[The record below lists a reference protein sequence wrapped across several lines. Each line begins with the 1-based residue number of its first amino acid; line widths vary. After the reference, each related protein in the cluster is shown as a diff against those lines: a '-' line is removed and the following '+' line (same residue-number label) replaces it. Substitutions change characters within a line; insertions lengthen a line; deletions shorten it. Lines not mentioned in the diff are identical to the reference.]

1 MGRAIDLF
9 VTYRFIKL
17 LVTPFEKTDA
27 YRLGIIDA
35 DGKRILVPGTTN
47 KPTPLRTVEEK
58 SAYTVLHKLVFNIK
72 KIFAKVPG
80 LRTKLGTYA
89 AALFLL
95 KDTFKESVDDP
106 DIFEKEFMKYLKEQG
121 YEIDDTISEEVIGFG
136 EVLPKGEYKLANDI
150 LNKEE
155 EELSA
160 KKGDKVVAF
169 DDEAPVDTI
178 LGVDIFPVVH
188 VKTQEKIYS
197 GNEREKIISYTLTS
211 IQTIL
216 AQNRFAKIA
225 YEYFKSLK
233 EPYVSPIASNIIK
246 PIILMSLI
254 KLKVKN
260 KLEFTNMNLKKS
272 LNSIKNKIGE
282 ILGHYPNLL
291 VNISELTPKAIP
303 SSDIIKKYQRNL

>member
-35 DGKRILVPGTTN
+35 DGKRILEPGTTN
-47 KPTPLRTVEEK
+47 KPTTLRTVEEK

-72 KIFAKVPG
+72 KIFGKVPG

-106 DIFEKEFMKYLKEQG
+106 DVFEKEFMKYLKEEG
-121 YEIDDTISEEVIGFG
+121 YEIDDAISEEVIGFG
-136 EVLPKGEYKLANDI
+136 EVLPKGEYTLANDI
-150 LNKEE
+150 LSKEE
-155 EELSA
+155 DELTA

-178 LGVDIFPVVH
+178 LGVDIFSVVH
-188 VKTQEKIYS
+188 IKTQEKIYV
-197 GNEREKIISYTLTS
+197 G
-211 IQTIL
+211 
-216 AQNRFAKIA
+216 
-225 YEYFKSLK
+225 
-233 EPYVSPIASNIIK
+233 
-246 PIILMSLI
+246 
-254 KLKVKN
+254 
-260 KLEFTNMNLKKS
+260 LED
-272 LNSIKNKIGE
+272 LN
-282 ILGHYPNLL
+282 
-291 VNISELTPKAIP
+291 
-303 SSDIIKKYQRNL
+303 Q